1 MLTTEQQCLLDRASY
16 TWNRRREAKLA
27 GMPFGEESVT
37 ETVLL
42 DLKLTYPGKIWI
54 VPFNKRDEGKN
65 GADWE
70 WCFANEDETR
80 FLPMLVQAKVLDD
93 NEDAYNHIGRTI
105 GNTGVRQIDRLLESA
120 RNRKVPAT
128 YAFYN
133 HLSDESRLPMSCG
146 SLIQGSSQSEPW
158 GISIAAAEGVA
169 AILPDQSFDQISG
182 ISKPLHCLFCTGGS
196 NRLPDGGSPE
206 AIYRNMDRFSKS
218 MEDREE
224 NPWRPRQ
231 SPPDYYGIIKE
242 LMSLD
247 RISESKFDHRRE
259 IREKLAA
266 SNPGIDGIVVL
277 RDATRSVR
285 SHQRG
290 RALLDEGQGL

>member
-1 MLTTEQQCLLDRASY
+1 MLTAEQQCLLDRAAY

-37 ETVLL
+37 ETILL
-42 DLKLTYPGKIWI
+42 DLRLTYPGKIWI
-54 VPFNKRDEGKN
+54 VPFNKREEGKN

-70 WCFANEDETR
+70 WCFASEDESR

-93 NEDAYNHIGRTI
+93 NEHSYNHIGRTI
-105 GNTGVRQIDRLLESA
+105 GNTGVRQIDRLLETA

-146 SLIQGSSQSEPW
+146 SLIQGNSQSEPW
-158 GISIAAAEGVA
+158 GISIANAEGVA
-169 AILPDQSFDQISG
+169 AILPDQSFGQISG
-182 ISKPLHCLFCTGGS
+182 ISKPLHCLFCTSGS
-196 NRLPDGGSPE
+196 GRLPDGGSPE
-206 AIYRNMDRFSKS
+206 VIYRNMSRSS
-218 MEDREE
+218 RSIEDREE
-224 NPWRPRQ
+224 NLWRPRQ
-231 SPPDYYGIIKE
+231 SPPEYYGTIKE

-247 RISESKFDHRRE
+247 RASESKFDHHRE

-277 RDATRSVR
+277 RDSTRSVR
-285 SHQRG
+285 SDQRQ
-290 RALLDEGQGL
+290 RALRDGEGI